1 MTNRRDHTRGLT
13 AVPPYNNVTIGFT
26 EPSGATLTD
35 LSQDAPSTERFSLV
49 RLAPRP
55 AGREDHFRTILDNLP
70 AAIYV
75 TDAHGRITYFN
86 EAAADLWGHRPELGR
101 SEWCG
106 SWKLFWPD
114 GRALPHGDC
123 PMAIA
128 LKEQRIIRGTEAIAE
143 RPDGSRVP
151 FMPYP
156 TPLFDKTGELV
167 GAVNMQVD
175 LSEPKRANEVAH
187 RLATIIAS
195 SDDAIISK
203 DLNGVI
209 QSWNEGA
216 TRIFGYTAEE
226 AVGRP
231 VTMLIPEDRH
241 DEEPE
246 ILARLRRG
254 ERIEHYETVRR
265 RKDGELID
273 IALSVSPV
281 RNYRGEIVGAAK
293 IARDITERRR
303 AAEQQQLLLREMDH
317 RVKNLFALVGGLVSL
332 SARSASTPDE
342 LAAAVRERLAALGLA
357 HSLTLRG
364 PDTTSQGTQPS
375 MLRALIGAITSPYDV
390 PTSDDRSR
398 VRITGTDV
406 EVSPAAVT
414 NVALLLHEFT
424 TNAAK
429 YGALSTPSG
438 YVEVECAED
447 GQLVELVWRERD
459 GPAILGVPT
468 TEGFGTR
475 MAQMTVENQFRG
487 AISREWNPEGLTLRL
502 SIPRERLAD

>member
-1 MTNRRDHTRGLT
+1 M
-13 AVPPYNNVTIGFT
+13 
-26 EPSGATLTD
+26 
-35 LSQDAPSTERFSLV
+35 FSLV
-49 RLAPRP
+49 QLVPRP
-55 AGREDHFRTILDNLP
+55 ASRDDYFRTILDNLP

-75 TDAHGRITYFN
+75 TDANGRITYFN
-86 EAAADLWGHRPELGR
+86 EAAADMWGLRPELGR

-114 GRALPHGDC
+114 GRALAHGDC

-128 LKEQRIIRGTEAIAE
+128 LKERRVIRGMEAIAE

-156 TPLFDKTGELV
+156 TPLFDKTGELI
-167 GAVNMQVD
+167 GAVNMLVD

-187 RLATIIAS
+187 RLATIISS

-203 DLNGVI
+203 DLNGII
-209 QSWNEGA
+209 QSWNDGA
-216 TRIFGYTAEE
+216 TRIFGYTADE

-273 IALSVSPV
+273 IQLSVSPV

-317 RVKNLFALVGGLVSL
+317 RVKNLFALIGGLVSL
-332 SARSASTPDE
+332 SARSVSTADE
-342 LAAAVRERLAALGLA
+342 LAAAVRDRLAALGRA
-357 HSLTLRG
+357 HTLTLRR
-364 PDTTSQGTQPS
+364 PETTSQGTQPS
-375 MLRALIGAITSPYDV
+375 MLHALIGAITSPYDT
-390 PTSDDRSR
+390 PTGDGRSR
-398 VRITGTDV
+398 VRVTGADV

-429 YGALSTPSG
+429 YGALSTPFG
-438 YVEVECAED
+438 YVEIECAAD

-459 GPAILGVPT
+459 GPAVLSVPT
-468 TEGFGTR
+468 TEGFGSR
-475 MAQMTVENQFRG
+475 MAQMTVKNQLKG
-487 AISREWNPEGLTLRL
+487 VVSHEWNTDGLTLRL
-502 SIPRERLAD
+502 SIPRERLSG